1 MHSSNDAGVASAEHV
16 YADVGTETRASVRTR
31 HHARTCVTRAIAL
44 AQHFGEVARGDAPPV
59 RAVTAAA
66 APLPPPSP
74 RTARERRPH
83 GQKRARGCPHALSPR
98 LPRPFPGIR
107 ALEQPPPR
115 ERRTRS
121 RSGVP
126 RAAWSRWSRRDVNSV
141 RRDPSPQLP
150 SRHAALGAS
159 AVT

>member
-1 MHSSNDAGVASAEHV
+1 M
-16 YADVGTETRASVRTR
+16 
-31 HHARTCVTRAIAL
+31 TRAIAL

-74 RTARERRPH
+74 RTARERQPH

-115 ERRTRS
+115 ERGTRS
-121 RSGVP
+121 RFRVP
-126 RAAWSRWSRRDVNSV
+126 RAACRVV
-141 RRDPSPQLP
+141 TVV
-150 SRHAALGAS
+150 AA
-159 AVT
+159 